1 MKKVLII
8 DDERPILEILDLSLT
23 SEGYEVLTAEN
34 GEKAL
39 KIFEKQH
46 PKLVLTDIKM
56 PGIDGIEV
64 LKRIKKID
72 DQVEVIVITGH
83 GDMDTAVA
91 ALKYGASDFVTKP
104 LRDEV
109 LMVSI
114 ERAWKKIAMSEQL
127 RDYTQNLE
135 HKTEQYKRALKKAQA
150 EMIKAER
157 LASIGETVASLAH
170 CIKNISTGLG
180 GGMYMVHTGMAKE
193 KPNMIEEGWSM
204 FQRNLERVSDLV
216 LDLLRYA
223 RQTEPQLTP
232 CVLNDIVSDVVRAF
246 KKYADDNQIKLNKVL
261 DPNLCEVYIELDSIQ
276 RMIGHLVSNAI
287 DACIYDSDTSKKWKV
302 TVTTRVEKDVDS
314 GEIILIE
321 VTDNGCG
328 MTDEI
333 KSHLFHKF
341 FTTKAGRGIGLGLL
355 VTQKII
361 RDHGGEVSVESE
373 FGKGTTV
380 LVRLPAKVPEEY
392 SQALSG
398 NG

>member
-39 KIFEKQH
+39 EIFEKQR

-64 LKRIKKID
+64 LKRIKKVD

-104 LRDEV
+104 LKDEV

-127 RDYTQNLE
+127 RNYTQNLE
-135 HKTEQYKRALKKAQA
+135 HKTEQYKRALQKAQA

-193 KPNMIEEGWSM
+193 KPNMIQEGWSM

-232 CVLNDIVSDVVRAF
+232 CILNDIVSDVVRAF
-246 KKYADDNQIKLNKVL
+246 KKYADDNQIRLDKVL
-261 DPNLCEVYIELDSIQ
+261 YPNRTEVYIELDSIQ

-287 DACIYDSDTSKKWKV
+287 DACIYDADTSKKWKV
-302 TVTTRVEKDVDS
+302 TVITRVERDVDY

-380 LVRLPAKVPEEY
+380 LVRLPTKVPEEY
-392 SQALSG
+392 SRALSG

>member
-39 KIFEKQH
+39 EIFEKQR

-83 GDMDTAVA
+83 GDMNTAVA

-127 RDYTQNLE
+127 QDYTQNLE
-135 HKTEQYKRALKKAQA
+135 HKTEQYKRALQKAQE

-193 KPNMIEEGWSM
+193 KPTMIEEGWSM

-223 RQTEPQLTP
+223 RQTEPQRTP
-232 CVLNDIVSDVVRAF
+232 CILND
-246 KKYADDNQIKLNKVL
+246 
-261 DPNLCEVYIELDSIQ
+261 
-276 RMIGHLVSNAI
+276 
-287 DACIYDSDTSKKWKV
+287 
-302 TVTTRVEKDVDS
+302 
-314 GEIILIE
+314 
-321 VTDNGCG
+321 
-328 MTDEI
+328 
-333 KSHLFHKF
+333 
-341 FTTKAGRGIGLGLL
+341 
-355 VTQKII
+355 
-361 RDHGGEVSVESE
+361 
-373 FGKGTTV
+373 
-380 LVRLPAKVPEEY
+380 
-392 SQALSG
+392 
-398 NG
+398 